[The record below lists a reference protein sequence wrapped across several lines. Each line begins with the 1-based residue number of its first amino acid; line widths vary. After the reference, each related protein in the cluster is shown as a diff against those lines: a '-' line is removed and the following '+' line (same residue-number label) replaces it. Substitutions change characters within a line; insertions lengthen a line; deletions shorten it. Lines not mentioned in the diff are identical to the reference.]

1 MSSNIVITM
10 ARQYGSGGKTIGAML
25 AKELGINCYSREI
38 LRMASEESGINERL
52 FGMSDEKMK
61 GAGWFKILSRP
72 YDGELLPPEDKD
84 FVSEENIFNYQA
96 KIIKDLAEKESCVI
110 VGRCADYVLKD
121 NPNVVSVFVHADEKF
136 CLDRAME
143 RNSMTEKEMKKYIEK
158 TDKFR
163 GDFYRYHTG
172 HEWADARNYD
182 LCLNSGKLGFQKCVE
197 EIKAN
202 IKIRFDLSMKEKAD
216 KRNKSARRKRYG
228 CVSLSCYLKRVACR
242 RHRFVHLKSAA
253 YKAVSFHLSEKRYI
267 PGDIVLQNVN

>member
-110 VGRCADYVLKD
+110 IGRSADYILKD
-121 NPNVVSVFVHADEKF
+121 TKDIDLLRAFIYAPDEV
-136 CLDRAME
+136 RIHNIME
-143 RNSMTEKEMKKYIEK
+143 SHN
-158 TDKFR
+158 
-163 GDFYRYHTG
+163 
-172 HEWADARNYD
+172 
-182 LCLNSGKLGFQKCVE
+182 
-197 EIKAN
+197 
-202 IKIRFDLSMKEKAD
+202 
-216 KRNKSARRKRYG
+216 
-228 CVSLSCYLKRVACR
+228 
-242 RHRFVHLKSAA
+242 
-253 YKAVSFHLSEKRYI
+253 LSEKDAKILLLEKDKRYHKRHLALTGSNR
-267 PGDIVLQNVN
+267 GDRHNRDILMNSSYLGIEGTAEYLEELIRRKFGSEEE